1 MVVITLRISS
11 NRFFQKLDGL
21 SNGRVASMT
30 KNEYGFA
37 VTFMYSSLKS

>member
-11 NRFFQKLDGL
+11 NRFFQKLNGL
-21 SNGRVASMT
+21 SDGRVVSMT

-37 VTFMYSSLKS
+37 VPFMYSSVKS